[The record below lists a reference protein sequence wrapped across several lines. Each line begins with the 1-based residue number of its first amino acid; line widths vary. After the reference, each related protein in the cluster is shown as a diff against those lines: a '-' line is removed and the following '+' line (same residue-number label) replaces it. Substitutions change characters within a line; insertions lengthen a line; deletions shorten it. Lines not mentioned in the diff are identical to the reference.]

1 MSEKQE
7 TSWCGWTCYIYAA
20 SYHPL
25 LPSVFL
31 TWLSLRRNRVKS
43 FLLGLSTVF
52 AYQSTIYTLV
62 KFMCAPSYA
71 STWTTV
77 STAGSVISPLTNELK
92 PKQPK
97 EKLSIHMD
105 EFMCLLAFR
114 RHAQW
119 PLVGSRFAQKKKERE
134 AEASSSGIL
143 TFYLF
148 EQSYAKMFDEVFSPS
163 KWHQII
169 TRNIAKC
176 DILSACIPEL
186 FAFAC
191 NANLLNQFITWYDL
205 QVKAS
210 TISRLGIILNRFG
223 KLKPYCYCV
232 TTAAYNEYE

>member
-1 MSEKQE
+1 M
-7 TSWCGWTCYIYAA
+7 WLDMLYLCGI
-20 SYHPL
+20 
-25 LPSVFL
+25 LPSIATIRIPDMAF
-31 TWLSLRRNRVKS
+31 TSTKS
-43 FLLGLSTVF
+43 CEIVSPRLINCVRIPMDNLHTREAHV
-52 AYQSTIYTLV
+52 
-62 KFMCAPSYA
+62 CATYA

-169 TRNIAKC
+169 TRDIAKC